1 MNKVLLKSMLTDLDK
16 YNKKISISDFIQK
29 RLEYSIQNYYADLL
43 NTSESLRYRDA
54 IKVMK
59 KMSKGDK

>member
-43 NTSESLRYRDA
+43 NTSESLRYEDA

>member
-1 MNKVLLKSMLTDLDK
+1 MNKALLKSMLTDLDK

-43 NTSESLRYRDA
+43 NTSESLRYKDA

-59 KMSKGDK
+59 IMSKGDK